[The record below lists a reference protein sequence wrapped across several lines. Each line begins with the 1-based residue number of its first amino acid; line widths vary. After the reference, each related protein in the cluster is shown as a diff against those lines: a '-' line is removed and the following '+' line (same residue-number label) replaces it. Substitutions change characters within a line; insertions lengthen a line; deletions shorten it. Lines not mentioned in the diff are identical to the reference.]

1 MYKQFFGLREN
12 PFNLNPDP
20 RYLFL
25 TPQTREALDELTY
38 GIQAR
43 QGLILLTG
51 EVGTG
56 KTTLIYRLLDWL
68 HQQQTPTAFIFNSH
82 LEISHLFDFILT
94 DFGVPFDSGLK
105 RGALMRLNLWLLDR
119 YRTGETP
126 VVIVDE
132 AQGLPSHVLEEIRM
146 LLNLETP
153 REKLLQIVLAGQP
166 ELEERLK
173 RPELRQIK
181 QRIALRCK
189 TAALTLEE
197 THNYIRARL
206 QIAGA
211 GERLVFSP
219 QAMDAVHCYSRGI
232 PRVTNLLCEHAL
244 INAYVEHIQPV
255 PAHIIAEV
263 AREFQFDD
271 IKHAVPCQDSVDAL
285 FSALIAIPETLASAR
300 VCPSAAASPIL
311 FHKQY
316 TASTTGLSASSVAG
330 PTVTPTVD
338 CKMTAHLQEGKT
350 KTTFSALGVPAP
362 GLGASQSRRI
372 EAPLTLGPTTSASDA
387 SFELLAELAM
397 ERTPLAYSS
406 RLHVVEPKRKCD
418 LSPDSTRCR
427 LSTPQKLGQ
436 PPTTVIAT
444 KSASIASRRTT
455 VLAFRSLLTQW
466 SARWRDRFL
475 SALTSPARTRRSAI
489 SQQVKQSLD
498 QVRAGDRRRAVWRNR
513 WLDIIES
520 VDWARS
526 KASVYRWLQQPSNP
540 SEWRLADSHL
550 FEARVMVRQEKVV
563 RVARSDAREDS
574 ARGEDAISSKRLH
587 D

>member
-1 MYKQFFGLREN
+1 MYKKFFGLREN
-12 PFNLNPDP
+12 PFNVNPDP

-25 TPQTREALDELTY
+25 TPQTQEALDDLTY

-82 LEISHLFDFILT
+82 LEISHLFDFMLA
-94 DFGVPFDSGLK
+94 DFGVPFESGLK

-119 YRTGETP
+119 YRAGETP

-132 AQGLPSHVLEEIRM
+132 AQGLPSQVLEEIRM

-244 INAYVEHIQPV
+244 INAYADHVQPV

-285 FSALIAIPETLASAR
+285 FSALIAIPETLASAP
-300 VCPSAAASPIL
+300 VPPSAAASPIL
-311 FHKQY
+311 FQKQY
-316 TASTTGLSASSVAG
+316 TASTTGLSAASVAG
-330 PTVTPTVD
+330 QTVRPTVD
-338 CKMTAHLQEGKT
+338 CKMTAHLQ
-350 KTTFSALGVPAP
+350 A
-362 GLGASQSRRI
+362 
-372 EAPLTLGPTTSASDA
+372 APLTLGPTASVSDA
-387 SFELLAELAM
+387 CVELIAELAM
-397 ERTPLAYSS
+397 ERTPLEHSS
-406 RLHVVEPKRKCD
+406 RLHVVEPKGNCD
-418 LSPDSTRCR
+418 LSSTRCR
-427 LSTPQKLGQ
+427 VSRPQKLVQ
-436 PPTTVIAT
+436 PPTTVTAT

-455 VLAFRSLLTQW
+455 VLALRFLWTQW

-475 SALTSPARTRRSAI
+475 SALTSAARTRRSAI
-489 SQQVKQSLD
+489 LQQQVKRSLD
-498 QVRAGDRRRAVWRNR
+498 PVRAGDRRRVVWRNR
-513 WLDIIES
+513 WLDIVES

-540 SEWRLADSHL
+540 SEWRLADSYL
-550 FEARVMVRQEKVV
+550 FEARVRVRQEKVV
-563 RVARSDAREDS
+563 RVARSAACEDS
-574 ARGEDAISSKRLH
+574 ARGEDVIAIRRVQ